1 MAHTQ
6 RNHAHGRTHPPTHHT
21 HIQTSSMASLTLPED
36 DRDVE
41 FDPAAVSIIRQNW
54 IDKQLKKRELEFTEY
69 RTATVFCG
77 TYNVNAKV
85 IADEDVRQLEGW
97 LFAEAEKPADIFAVG
112 FQEIVDLNAVN
123 VAMDGKSAQRAQA
136 WQEKLATAL
145 NNNRGKE
152 RYVLVGEKHLV
163 GILIL
168 VFAKEMHL
176 RNVREVYGAT
186 VGVGLMGM
194 AGNKGGASIRF
205 KFYDS
210 YLCFV
215 CAHLAAHREN
225 VEGRNSDFANIVA
238 KTVFVDK
245 AFSGEAGAPAAGVGD
260 ASEEM
265 RKYFSEVLEVEPT
278 LQSGVSILDH
288 DVVFWMGDLNY
299 RLDESVDT
307 EECFAKIEAQDMEFL
322 RQYDQLNMERSQGR
336 VFVGFQEPLLNFP
349 PTYKYQPGTPL
360 YERRPEKKL
369 RCPAWCDR
377 VLWRAKDP
385 SQVRCLTY
393 RRAEMNLSDHKPVAA
408 QMQAKVRMVVKEKK
422 QEVAAEIHRLLDK
435 LENDQHP
442 KVQLEVPGA
451 AALVPARPPN
461 TIDFGLVRYGVE
473 TKQTLVVT
481 NVSSVAAHFRFVP
494 KLEEETICKPWLSI
508 KPRFGMLLP
517 NEAAEI
523 TFTALVDLQTAQ
535 ALNVGQDLLD
545 DILILRLEN
554 GQDFFL
560 SVNGTYARSAFGMAL
575 EELTNCYT
583 PIRELPL
590 PSAGWTPSSAAPGT
604 GATAAPPLKRPPTAG
619 GPALSVPKELWRLV
633 DALYRRGLTE
643 KDLFILPGTLEEV
656 QAIREALDTGVELD
670 EKASVHSLAAVLL
683 SFLTS
688 LATPVV
694 PGRLLPTMEIDAQNL
709 RPWTRRFLEQLP
721 PLNYNVFV
729 YLVSFFR
736 EVLKHHESNRLNTEK
751 LATICCKTLL
761 SANEVSWGG
770 SDEGG
775 AGSSKGG
782 EDQRL
787 QSMQFVFQ
795 HFLTTCVF

>member
-1 MAHTQ
+1 
-6 RNHAHGRTHPPTHHT
+6 
-21 HIQTSSMASLTLPED
+21 MASPATTSPVPHQPTTSADEA

-41 FDPAAVSIIRQNW
+41 YDPAAVSIIRQNW

-69 RTATVFCG
+69 RTATIFCG

-97 LFAEAEKPADIFAVG
+97 LFAENEKPADIFAVG

-123 VAMDGKSAQRAQA
+123 VAMDGKSQQRAQA
-136 WQEKLATAL
+136 WQEKLTQAL
-145 NNNRGKE
+145 NNNRARE

-163 GILIL
+163 GILTL
-168 VFAKEMHL
+168 VFVKEMHL

-194 AGNKGGASIRF
+194 AGNKGGASIRI

-210 YLCFV
+210 HLCFV

-225 VEGRNSDFANIVA
+225 VEGRNSDFANIIQ

-245 AFSGEAGAPAAGVGD
+245 AVAGMDGLNSSVGGAGETSA
-260 ASEEM
+260 EM

-299 RLDESVDT
+299 RLDETVDT
-307 EECFAKIEAQDMEFL
+307 EECFAKIEGNDLGFL
-322 RQYDQLNMERSQGR
+322 LRYDQLNMERSGGR
-336 VFVGFQEPLLNFP
+336 VFQGFQEPLLNFA

-377 VLWRAKDP
+377 ILWRAKDP

-393 RRAEMNLSDHKPVAA
+393 RRAELCLSDHKPVAS
-408 QMQAKVRMVVKEKK
+408 QLQAKVRMIIKEKR

-435 LENDQHP
+435 LENDHHP

-451 AALVPARPPN
+451 AALVPPRPPN
-461 TIDFGLVRYGVE
+461 TIDFGLVRYAVE
-473 TKQTLVVT
+473 SQQKLIVT
-481 NVSSVAAHFRFVP
+481 NVSPVAAHFRFVP

-517 NEAAEI
+517 NETAEI
-523 TFTALVDLQTAQ
+523 TFTALVDLKTAQ
-535 ALNVGQDLLD
+535 GLSAGQDLLD

-560 SVNGTYARSAFGMAL
+560 SVNGTYARSAFGMSL
-575 EELTNCYT
+575 EELTNCHE
-583 PIRELPL
+583 PVRSLPL
-590 PSAGWTPSSAAPGT
+590 PSAGWVPPTAVTTTTGGSKPTTTAAPASAAP
-604 GATAAPPLKRPPTAG
+604 PSAG

-633 DALYRRGLTE
+633 DAIYRQGLTE
-643 KDLFILPGTLEEV
+643 KDLFILPGIATEV
-656 QAIREALDTGVELD
+656 QSVREALDTGAELSQV
-670 EKASVHSLAAVLL
+670 SVHSLTEVLM

-694 PGRLLPTMEIDAQNL
+694 PGRLLPMMEIDAQNL

-721 PLNYNVFV
+721 ALNYNVFV
-729 YLVSFFR
+729 YVVSFFR

-761 SANEVSWGG
+761 PVGEISWGSG
-770 SDEGG
+770 EEGG
-775 AGSSKGG
+775 GGGGKG

-795 HFLTTCVF
+795 HFLTTSVF

>member
-1 MAHTQ
+1 
-6 RNHAHGRTHPPTHHT
+6 
-21 HIQTSSMASLTLPED
+21 MASLRLSAED
-36 DRDVE
+36 ERDVE

-85 IADEDVRQLEGW
+85 IADEDVRQLEAW
-97 LFAEAEKPADIFAVG
+97 LFSETEKPADIFAVG

-123 VAMDGKSAQRAQA
+123 VAMDGKSQQRAQA
-136 WQEKLATAL
+136 WQEKLTAAL
-145 NNNRGKE
+145 NSNKARE
-152 RYVLVGEKHLV
+152 RYVLVGERHLV

-176 RNVREVYGAT
+176 RNIREVYGAT

-225 VEGRNSDFANIVA
+225 VEGRNSDFANIVQ
-238 KTVFVDK
+238 KTVFVGK
-245 AFSGEAGAPAAGVGD
+245 AFSGEPGAPAPGLGD

-265 RKYFSEVLEVEPT
+265 QKYFSEVLEVEPT
-278 LQSGVSILDH
+278 LQTGVSILDH
-288 DVVFWMGDLNY
+288 DVVFFMGDLNY
-299 RLDESVDT
+299 RFDESVDT
-307 EECFAKIEAQDMEFL
+307 EECFAKIEAQDLEFL
-322 RQYDQLNMERSQGR
+322 RRYDQLNMERSQGR
-336 VFVGFQEPLLNFP
+336 VFVGFQEPVLNFP
-349 PTYKYQPGTPL
+349 PTYKYQPGTLL

-393 RRAEMNLSDHKPVAA
+393 RRAELCLSDHKPVAA
-408 QMQAKVRMVVKEKK
+408 QLQAKVRMVVKEKR

-451 AALVPARPPN
+451 AALVPPRPPN

-473 TKQTLVVT
+473 GRQTLVVT
-481 NVSSVAAHFRFVP
+481 NVSGVAAHFRFVP
-494 KLEEETICKPWLSI
+494 KLEEESICKHWLSI

-517 NEAAEI
+517 NESAQI
-523 TFTALVDLQTAQ
+523 TFTALVDLKTAQ
-535 ALNVGQDLLD
+535 ALNAGQDLLD

-560 SVNGTYARSAFGMAL
+560 SVNGTYARSAFGMGL
-575 EELTNCYT
+575 EELTNCYASV
-583 PIRELPL
+583 RSLPL
-590 PSAGWTPSSAAPGT
+590 PAAGWSPSTSAAA
-604 GATAAPPLKRPPTAG
+604 ATAAASSSSSSKQALGPPTSAG
-619 GPALSVPKELWRLV
+619 GPALSVPKELWRLI

-643 KDLFILPGTLEEV
+643 KDLFILPGTPGEV
-656 QAIREALDTGVELD
+656 QAVREALDTGDEMD
-670 EKASVHSLAAVLL
+670 EKASVHSLTEVLL
-683 SFLTS
+683 TFLTS

-694 PGRLLPTMEIDAQNL
+694 PGRLLPTIEIDAQNL

-721 PLNYNVFV
+721 PVNYNVFV
-729 YLVSFFR
+729 YLISFFR
-736 EVLKHHESNRLNTEK
+736 EVLKHHESNRLNTDK

-761 SANEVSWGG
+761 AGNEVSWGG
-770 SDEGG
+770 GEDG
-775 AGSSKGG
+775 AGAGPAGGWKGGG

-787 QSMQFVFQ
+787 QSMQLVFQ
-795 HFLTTCVF
+795 HFLTTSVF

>member
-1 MAHTQ
+1 
-6 RNHAHGRTHPPTHHT
+6 
-21 HIQTSSMASLTLPED
+21 MASLHRSAED
-36 DRDVE
+36 ERDVE

-97 LFAEAEKPADIFAVG
+97 LFSETEKPADIFAVG

-123 VAMDGKSAQRAQA
+123 VAMDGKSQQRAQA
-136 WQEKLATAL
+136 WQEKLTAAL
-145 NNNRGKE
+145 NSNKARE

-176 RNVREVYGAT
+176 RNIREVYGAT

-225 VEGRNSDFANIVA
+225 VEGRNSDFSNIVQ

-245 AFSGEAGAPAAGVGD
+245 AFSGEPGAPAPGLGD

-278 LQSGVSILDH
+278 LQTGVSILDH
-288 DVVFWMGDLNY
+288 DVVFFMGDLNY
-299 RLDESVDT
+299 RFDERVATD
-307 EECFAKIEAQDMEFL
+307 ECFAKIEAQDLEFL
-322 RQYDQLNMERSQGR
+322 RRYDQLNMERSQGR
-336 VFVGFQEPLLNFP
+336 VFVGFQEPVLNFP

-393 RRAEMNLSDHKPVAA
+393 RRAELCLSDHKPVAA
-408 QMQAKVRMVVKEKK
+408 QLQAKVRMVVKEKR

-451 AALVPARPPN
+451 AALVPPRPPN

-473 TKQTLVVT
+473 GRQTLVVT
-481 NVSSVAAHFRFVP
+481 NVSGVAAHFRFVP
-494 KLEEETICKPWLSI
+494 KLEEESICKQWLSI

-517 NEAAEI
+517 NESAQI
-523 TFTALVDLQTAQ
+523 TFTALVDLKTAQ
-535 ALNVGQDLLD
+535 ALNAGQDLLD

-560 SVNGTYARSAFGMAL
+560 SVNGTYARSAFGMGL
-575 EELTNCYT
+575 EELTNCYA
-583 PIRELPL
+583 PVRSLPL
-590 PSAGWTPSSAAPGT
+590 PAAGWSPSTSAAA
-604 GATAAPPLKRPPTAG
+604 ATAAASSSSKQALGPPTSAG

-633 DALYRRGLTE
+633 DALYRRGLME
-643 KDLFILPGTLEEV
+643 KDLFILPGAPGEV
-656 QAIREALDTGVELD
+656 QAVREALDTGDEMD
-670 EKASVHSLAAVLL
+670 EKASVHSLTEVLL
-683 SFLTS
+683 TFLTS

-694 PGRLLPTMEIDAQNL
+694 PGRLLPNIEIDAQNL

-729 YLVSFFR
+729 YLISFFR
-736 EVLKHHESNRLNTEK
+736 EVLKHHESNRLNTDK

-761 SANEVSWGG
+761 AGNEVSWGSG
-770 SDEGG
+770 EDG
-775 AGSSKGG
+775 AGAGPAGGGKGGG

-787 QSMQFVFQ
+787 QSMQLVFQ
-795 HFLTTCVF
+795 HFLTTSVF